1 MFNNR
6 TKAVA
11 HTTHNSFSVV
21 HLLRLHPLHILIM
34 RLQYAPREPDP
45 SNIETVEVYQRITA
59 RRLPRPLIPLDLTL
73 LHAPPVA
80 DGYNSFIGA
89 LRTKTVI
96 APSLLELSI
105 CRVGRLNGAVYEWN
119 IHGPLALK
127 AGVSVQQLHEASTL
141 PPFTDKDDE
150 AQKAWKDTSLTRTQQ
165 IVLQYT
171 DEVTMSVA
179 VSDDV
184 FQELR
189 QVLGSDGEVV
199 ELTTTVAGY
208 NCVSRILVALDVGE
222 HSTSRMK
229 SAEEMAEHC

>member
-1 MFNNR
+1 
-6 TKAVA
+6 
-11 HTTHNSFSVV
+11 
-21 HLLRLHPLHILIM
+21 M
-34 RLQYAPREPDP
+34 RLQYASKEPDP
-45 SNIETVEVYQRITA
+45 SDTETVEVYQRITA

-105 CRVGRLNGAVYEWN
+105 CRVGRLNGAIYEWN

-127 AGVSVQQLHEASTL
+127 AGVSVQQLHEAGTL
-141 PPFTDKDDE
+141 PPFTDKRED
-150 AQKAWKDTSLTRTQQ
+150 AQKSWKDTPLTKTQQ
-165 IVLQYT
+165 VVLQYT
-171 DEVTMSVA
+171 DVVTKSVA
-179 VSDDV
+179 VSDEL

-189 QVLGSDGEVV
+189 QIVVSDREVV
-199 ELTTTVAGY
+199 ELTATIAGY

-229 SAEEMAEHC
+229 SAGEMAELC